1 MVAQRTAGK
10 GHGPALRSTEANGRC
25 GYESGCWGTTRR
37 AGGLPRKIGEPSHL
51 PGRLAPPRKS
61 SRRQPVECLSLLR
74 WTYDH
79 HRDLRTRLPAAVVAY
94 PIDRARQLMTIT
106 PFRHPHYR
114 SRPTPRSH
122 QRRPRSADSDRQH
135 RLRQNQE
142 HRIPDHWADRIRCGQ
157 NQRRA
162 GHPTVVLSERQIRSS
177 RGGKFPID
185 RHQRRCELP
194 PRFPPSRLFGTPASV
209 RPLTPVTGRR
219 PKTLNESGH
228 CCG

>member
-25 GYESGCWGTTRR
+25 GYESGCWGTSRR

-194 PRFPPSRLFGTPASV
+194 PAVSSLEAFRNACLRAPPHASDW
-209 RPLTPVTGRR
+209 
-219 PKTLNESGH
+219 
-228 CCG
+228 